1 MISKNSKLIMQ
12 ELSVKLI
19 LHLRMLFLRSQKG
32 KRGKTTLSFSM
43 FQKLTEANQQM
54 SSLQVI
60 RMWL

>member
-1 MISKNSKLIMQ
+1 
-12 ELSVKLI
+12 
-19 LHLRMLFLRSQKG
+19 MLFLRSQKG

-43 FQKLTEANQQM
+43 FQKLIEASQQM